1 MAEAQETGTATRT
14 EPPAERRSPFL
25 RPSGERRQRFGAQRL
40 SRGRGLAL
48 FALTLVIVVAA
59 VGAFVRTQALKQ
71 VEPSVEDFD
80 FAPAVAPTCDC
91 PRATARLSFRLVD
104 GQPIDATIVDESED
118 PVRPLLVGEERSGRV
133 ELEWD
138 GRDERG
144 AAVPPGEY
152 RLQLELQS
160 TGETLTVPDEVVV
173 RAAGL

>member
-1 MAEAQETGTATRT
+1 MAEAQDTGPAARPP
-14 EPPAERRSPFL
+14 PPAERRSPFL
-25 RPSGERRQRFGAQRL
+25 RPSGERRQRFAPQRL

-48 FALTLVIVVAA
+48 FALTLVIVAAA
-59 VGAFVRTQALKQ
+59 VGAFLRTQALKQ

-104 GQPIDATIVDESED
+104 GQAIDAMVVDEDED
-118 PVRPLLVGEERSGRV
+118 TVRSLLTAEKRQGRV

-138 GRDERG
+138 GRDQRG
-144 AAVPPGEY
+144 AVVPPGEY
-152 RLQLELQS
+152 RLQLELRS
-160 TGETLTVPDEVVV
+160 TGETITVPNEVVV